1 MTRLIQWLFTEDKHG
16 DSPFWLAA
24 AVVTGF
30 AAFWIVCNLP
40 G

>member
-1 MTRLIQWLFTEDKHG
+1 MTRLIQRLFTEDKHG

-30 AAFWIVCNLP
+30 AAFWIVCSLP